1 MQELYLTQLLH
12 GWFGEWFELILWRPS
27 PELECENHSKCSST
41 QLQDYCWQILVMAM
55 SSGTRG
61 RKTGSLEW
69 GLSRVIN
76 IKHET
81 RGDNDWEWRHWQ
93 QGRILVIVQRQSP
106 CLNRQWWND
115 GYLSICHF
123 IKLFYVRKGELL
135 QIELVQL
142 KLFCVRKG
150 EPLVFQEFT
159 ADWIDT
165 SKIKF
170 FKSLIL
176 IDQNRLIS

>member
-106 CLNRQWWND
+106 CLNRQWWNVV
-115 GYLSICHF
+115 YLSLYKAFLC
-123 IKLFYVRKGELL
+123 KKRRTPPDWTG
-135 QIELVQL
+135 
-142 KLFCVRKG
+142 
-150 EPLVFQEFT
+150 T
-159 ADWIDT
+159 AKAFLCKKRRAI
-165 SKIKF
+165 SFSRIHC
-170 FKSLIL
+170 
-176 IDQNRLIS
+176 RLNWYI